1 MSYPSCAHDIFIYQP
16 STIALIFP
24 AHHIKE
30 LHIDGDILV
39 GGLIPVHRR
48 GKNAENQCDEIDPQP
63 GYQYL
68 TAMLF
73 ALKEIN
79 NSTTILPNITL
90 GAKIYDTCRSQTIGV
105 DRARDFIK
113 YTLQDESRNSSKPLA
128 GVVGAFRSDVSLAV
142 ANLLRV
148 FDIPQV
154 CTDFIAHTTGL

>member
-1 MSYPSCAHDIFIYQP
+1 M
-16 STIALIFP
+16 L
-24 AHHIKE
+24 
-30 LHIDGDILV
+30 
-39 GGLIPVHRR
+39 PVHRR
-48 GKNAENQCDEIDPQP
+48 GKTAENQCDQIDPQP

-68 TAMLF
+68 AAMLF

-79 NSTTILPNITL
+79 NNSKILPNIKL

-105 DRARDFIK
+105 DRAKDFIK
-113 YTLQDESRNSSKPLA
+113 HTLLDKDNTTRPLA

-154 CTDFIAHTTGL
+154 